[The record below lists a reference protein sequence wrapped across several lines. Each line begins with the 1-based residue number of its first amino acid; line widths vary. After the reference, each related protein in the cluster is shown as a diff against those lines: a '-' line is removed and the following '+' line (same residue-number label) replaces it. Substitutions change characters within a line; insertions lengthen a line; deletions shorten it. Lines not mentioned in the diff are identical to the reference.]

1 MVRKM
6 KCPYCGTNV
15 NVSSHWTDATCQNC
29 HQNFEIGVEI
39 FELSEA
45 EQKKEMELATQK
57 IHAEEKAREER
68 AIETKRRLRQMLHIP
83 EPDPHA
89 NIKFEDEEEEKK
101 AKQENADDDKK
112 KKLIIIGGIAGIALI
127 FIIVFVIMITSAM
140 KKASSDQTASAPEAK
155 QEQTTEV
162 TQTAA
167 DDAISTSEVTSE
179 AHDGGWVDGFSI
191 DSNSSDGRYKI
202 DLQSSDT
209 GEQREVN
216 VKPAVTD
223 NNQSQDSTDQ
233 SISENKLPEDKNPE
247 STSSNTSPA
256 ASIEEGN
263 ADMTPGQVGTDDK
276 EVLNILFNGAE

>member
-101 AKQENADDDKK
+101 AKQANTDDDKK
-112 KKLIIIGGIAGIALI
+112 KKLIIIGGIAGIVLI

-140 KKASSDQTASAPEAK
+140 KKASSAQTASAPEVK
-155 QEQTTEV
+155 PSQTIEV
-162 TQTAA
+162 LQTASN
-167 DDAISTSEVTSE
+167 DTVLTSEVTSE

-191 DSNSSDGRYKI
+191 DSNPSDGRYKI

-216 VKPAVTD
+216 VKPDVTD
-223 NNQSQDSTDQ
+223 NNQSQDPANQ
-233 SISENKLPEDKNPE
+233 SISENKLPEDKKPE
-247 STSSNTSPA
+247 TTSSNTSPA
-256 ASIEEGN
+256 AAKEEGN
-263 ADMTPGQVGTDDK
+263 ANMTPGQVGTDDK

>member
-112 KKLIIIGGIAGIALI
+112 KKLIIIGGIAGIVLI
-127 FIIVFVIMITSAM
+127 FIIVFAIMITSAM
-140 KKASSDQTASAPEAK
+140 KKASSGQTASAPKAK
-155 QEQTTEV
+155 PA
-162 TQTAA
+162 QTAA
-167 DDAISTSEVTSE
+167 NDTISTSELTSE

-191 DSNSSDGRYKI
+191 DSNPSDARYKI

-216 VKPAVTD
+216 VKPAVTN
-223 NNQSQDSTDQ
+223 NNQSQGPANQ
-233 SISENKLPEDKNPE
+233 SISENKLPEDKKPGT
-247 STSSNTSPA
+247 TSSNTSPA
-256 ASIEEGN
+256 AAKEEGN
-263 ADMTPGQVGTDDK
+263 ANMTPGQVGTADK
-276 EVLNILFNGAE
+276 KVLNILFNGAE

>member
-101 AKQENADDDKK
+101 AKQENTDNDKR
-112 KKLIIIGGIAGIALI
+112 KKLIIIGGIAGIVLI
-127 FIIVFVIMITSAM
+127 FIIVFAIMITSAM
-140 KKASSDQTASAPEAK
+140 KKVSSDQTASAPEAK
-155 QEQTTEV
+155 PAQTTEV
-162 TQTAA
+162 IQTAA
-167 DDAISTSEVTSE
+167 NDTVLTSEVTSE

-191 DSNSSDGRYKI
+191 DSNPSDGRYKI

-223 NNQSQDSTDQ
+223 NNQSQDPANQ
-233 SISENKLPEDKNPE
+233 SISENKLPEDKKPE
-247 STSSNTSPA
+247 TTSSNTSPA
-256 ASIEEGN
+256 AAKEEGN
-263 ADMTPGQVGTDDK
+263 ANMTPGQVGTDDK

>member
-101 AKQENADDDKK
+101 AKQGNTDDDKK
-112 KKLIIIGGIAGIALI
+112 KKLIILGGIAGIVLI

-140 KKASSDQTASAPEAK
+140 KKASSTQTASAPEAK
-155 QEQTTEV
+155 PAQTTEV
-162 TQTAA
+162 IQTASN
-167 DDAISTSEVTSE
+167 DTVLTSEVTSE

-209 GEQREVN
+209 GEQRDVN
-216 VKPAVTD
+216 VQPDVED
-223 NNQSQDSTDQ
+223 NDQSQDPANQTV
-233 SISENKLPEDKNPE
+233 SENKLPEDEKSE
-247 STSSNTSPA
+247 TTSSNTSPA
-256 ASIEEGN
+256 AAKEEGN
-263 ADMTPGQVGTDDK
+263 ANMTPGQVGTDDK

>member
-101 AKQENADDDKK
+101 AKQENTDDDKK
-112 KKLIIIGGIAGIALI
+112 KKLIIIGGIAGIVLI
-127 FIIVFVIMITSAM
+127 FIIVFVIMISSAM
-140 KKASSDQTASAPEAK
+140 KKASSAQTASAPEAK
-155 QEQTTEV
+155 PPQTTEV
-162 TQTAA
+162 MQTASNDTVLA
-167 DDAISTSEVTSE
+167 SEVTSE
-179 AHDGGWVDGFSI
+179 AHDSGWVDGFSI
-191 DSNSSDGRYKI
+191 DSNPSDGRYKI

-216 VKPAVTD
+216 VKHDVTD
-223 NNQSQDSTDQ
+223 NNQSQDPANQ
-233 SISENKLPEDKNPE
+233 SISENKLPEDKKSE
-247 STSSNTSPA
+247 TTSSNTSPA
-256 ASIEEGN
+256 AAKEEGN
-263 ADMTPGQVGTDDK
+263 ANMMPGQVGTDDK
-276 EVLNILFNGAE
+276 ELLNTLFNGTE

>member
-101 AKQENADDDKK
+101 AKQTNTDDDKK
-112 KKLIIIGGIAGIALI
+112 KKFIIIGGIAGIVLI
-127 FIIVFVIMITSAM
+127 FIIVFVIVITSAM
-140 KKASSDQTASAPEAK
+140 KKASSAQTASASEAK
-155 QEQTTEV
+155 PAQTIEVVQTESNDTV
-162 TQTAA
+162 L
-167 DDAISTSEVTSE
+167 TSEVTSE

-191 DSNSSDGRYKI
+191 DSNPSDGRYKI

-223 NNQSQDSTDQ
+223 NNQNQENQ
-233 SISENKLPEDKNPE
+233 SISENKLPEDKKPE
-247 STSSNTSPA
+247 TTSSNTSPA
-256 ASIEEGN
+256 AAKEEGN
-263 ADMTPGQVGTDDK
+263 ANMTPGQVGTDDK